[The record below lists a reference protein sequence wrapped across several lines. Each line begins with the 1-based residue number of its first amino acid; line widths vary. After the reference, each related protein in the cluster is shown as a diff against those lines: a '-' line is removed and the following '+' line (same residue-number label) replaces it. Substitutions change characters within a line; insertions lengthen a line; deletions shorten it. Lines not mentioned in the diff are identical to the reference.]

1 MSERRILI
9 LNTDLERGG
18 TPTVVRDVATRL
30 NAPGVHVQVACL
42 GRRGPLADEIEAA
55 GLTVTALGACG
66 PTDLRVI
73 NTLSGLIGGGGFD
86 TVLSFLVHAN
96 AAATLT
102 SFRHSRVRYFQA
114 IQTTQRRPAWHWWVQ
129 AAVQGRA
136 ERIIVPSQSVADCAH
151 VRSLVGRRRIVV
163 IPNAVDVDRFQR
175 IARIAAAG
183 EFRLGFIGRLDPV
196 KHVPNLVTAMSRIEA
211 RVALHIFG
219 DGPDRARIEQTV
231 ARLGLS
237 GRVTLHGMVACPE
250 DALSQIDAIILPSEA
265 EGLPMVLIEAMA
277 AGVPIIATDAPGI
290 RDVVQNGRTALM
302 VPVGDVAALASA
314 IGRLA
319 GDVGLR
325 DQLVAEARVTVAQ
338 RFTWERVMSQYGKVL
353 QLT

>member
-42 GRRGPLADEIEAA
+42 AKRGPLADEIEAA
-55 GLTVTALGACG
+55 GLAVTALGASG

-73 NTLSGLIGGGGFD
+73 PALSGLIRDRGFD

-96 AAATLT
+96 AAAALT
-102 SFRHSRVRYFQA
+102 SFRHPRVRYFQV
-114 IQTTQRRPAWHWWVQ
+114 IQTTQRCPAWHWWMQ

-151 VRSLVGRRRIVV
+151 VRSLVARRRIVV
-163 IPNAVDVDRFQR
+163 IPNAVDVDRFQAITR
-175 IARIAAAG
+175 IPAAG
-183 EFRLGFIGRLDPV
+183 EFRVGFIGRLDPV
-196 KHVPNLVTAMSRIEA
+196 KHVPDLVTAMSRVEG
-211 RVALHIFG
+211 RFALHIFG
-219 DGPDRARIEQTV
+219 DGPDRPRIEQTV
-231 ARLGLS
+231 ARLGLAQ
-237 GRVTLHGMVACPE
+237 RVTLHGMVARPE
-250 DALSQIDAIILPSEA
+250 DALSQIDAVVLPSEA

-302 VPVGDVAALASA
+302 VPIGAPAALASA
-314 IGRLA
+314 IGQLA
-319 GDVGLR
+319 GDVALR
-325 DQLVAEARVTVAQ
+325 DQLVAEARRTVAE
-338 RFTWERVMSQYGKVL
+338 RFTWKRVMAQYQEVL
-353 QLT
+353 GI